1 VTESHPILGQTFSHY
16 RIIEQ
21 LGGGGMGVVYK
32 AEDTTLGRMVAL
44 KFLPEEVSR
53 DKIALDRF
61 LREARAAAALNHPNI
76 CTIHEIGEYENG
88 QRFIVMELL
97 KGQTLK
103 HRIAGSPLPTDTL
116 IELGIQSADAL
127 DAAHSENIVHRDIKP
142 ANIFV
147 TDRGQ
152 AKVLDFGLAKVMPGT
167 AGGSA
172 QATATMDE
180 ANLTS
185 PGVALGTV
193 AYMSPEQTLGKDLD
207 ARTDLFSFGV
217 VLYEMSTGRP
227 AFSGATSAAIFDAI
241 LNRAPIAP
249 VRLNPELPA
258 ELERIVNKAL
268 EKDRTMRYQSAAEL
282 RADLKRLQRDTSSS
296 RVPAAASGQ
305 AAADEAAAQ
314 ASRAD
319 SARGNGSGGP
329 PLTPRSGTSL
339 AGSSGVSSASS
350 GGNVSEATA
359 TAADKKR
366 LFLLTRVIPGVICI
380 AAAISFAVF
389 KMFPHKA
396 LLDIQNMHIAPLTQ
410 SGKAAA
416 VTISPNGQYV
426 VYVLADS
433 GKESLNVRQVET
445 GSDVQVLA
453 PDEGFLGSLTFS
465 LDGNYVYFNRSSKQ
479 IAGYSD
485 IFKMPVLGGQP
496 QAIAH
501 DADTPPALS
510 PDGKSMAFLRGEP
523 AKFEMH
529 VVTANIDGSG
539 EKIICTLPA
548 LVSNASLMGP
558 AWSPDGKTLV
568 LANWHPSGQRYLY
581 AVSIADGTFR
591 PLYQSTNLTGRPA
604 WMPDGSGLV
613 FVMAE
618 SAPNAPGQL
627 WYISYPKGEVRRL
640 TNDLTNYGLSS
651 LAITEDAKTIAAV
664 QSTIHTEL
672 WNAPGGNSEHATQ
685 IAFNGEPSRIGFAGS
700 DHLVVLDSAGKPYT
714 VHLDGSSQT
723 PLLQGRDIGAIFGC
737 GTAGN
742 SLIFMDSHGSVVN
755 IWKSDADG
763 GNPVQLTHGKRDQF
777 PACTPDG
784 KSFFYWEAPN
794 QYIQDTSGTAPAR
807 KVDIPGGSGRVR
819 VSHDGKLAASIGF
832 VSGPPERMAFV
843 FVPVDGGPSRMLFE
857 NVPSGATWADFSP
870 DDAGLDYAILRRGA
884 ANVWRQPV
892 AGGMYQQVTKF
903 STPVM
908 SSFAW
913 SADGKNLYVV
923 RGTRNADIILLRD
936 TK

>member
-53 DKIALDRF
+53 DKVALDRF

-103 HRIAGSPLPTDTL
+103 HRIAGGPLPIDTL
-116 IELGIQSADAL
+116 VELGIQSADAL

-152 AKVLDFGLAKVMPGT
+152 AKVLDFGLAKVMQTAAEGATHGT
-167 AGGSA
+167 V
-172 QATATMDE
+172 TMDE

-193 AYMSPEQTLGKDLD
+193 AYMSPEQTLGKELD

-217 VLYEMSTGRP
+217 VLYEMGTGRP

-296 RVPAAASGQ
+296 RVQAVASSQAASDIAAASLPGIPGGS
-305 AAADEAAAQ
+305 DRTPLPPRPG
-314 ASRAD
+314 AS
-319 SARGNGSGGP
+319 
-329 PLTPRSGTSL
+329 
-339 AGSSGVSSASS
+339 SSASP
-350 GGNVSEATA
+350 
-359 TAADKKR
+359 AASSRRR
-366 LFLLTRVIPGVICI
+366 LLFPGIFAVLVVI
-380 AAAISFAVF
+380 AAIAFAAYKF
-389 KMFPHKA
+389 SPHA
-396 LLDIQNMHIAPLTQ
+396 MSLDMQNMRVAPLTQ
-410 SGKAAA
+410 SGKAIA

-426 VYVLADS
+426 VYVLDDS
-433 GKESLNVRQVET
+433 GRQSLNVRQVET

-453 PDEGFLGSLTFS
+453 PDEVLYNGLTFS
-465 LDGNYVYFNRSSKQ
+465 PDGNYVFFSHSNKQ

-485 IFKMPVLGGQP
+485 IYKMPVLGGQP
-496 QAIAH
+496 QSILH
-501 DADTPPALS
+501 DADTAPALS
-510 PDGKSMAFLRGEP
+510 PDAKRVAFVRGDPGKFQLNLI
-523 AKFEMH
+523 
-529 VVTANIDGSG
+529 VANIDGSD
-539 EKIICTLPA
+539 EKILASMPSVT
-548 LVSNASLMGP
+548 SQASLTTP

-568 LANWHPSGQRYLY
+568 LPQWKTSGERALV
-581 AVSIADGTFR
+581 AVSAADGSSR
-591 PLYQSTNLTGRPA
+591 PLYTTRNYTGRA
-604 WMPDGSGLV
+604 VWMPDGSGLL

-618 SAPNAPGQL
+618 PAPGAPGQL
-627 WYISYPKGEVRRL
+627 WSISYPGGEVHRV

-651 LAITEDAKTIAAV
+651 LGLTQDAKTIAAV
-664 QSTIHTEL
+664 QTSIHEEL
-672 WNAPGGNSEHATQ
+672 WLAPGANSDRATQ
-685 IAFNGEPSRIGFAGS
+685 LAFNGEPRRLNGVTNDRLIVTDQNGQQFI
-700 DHLVVLDSAGKPYT
+700 L
-714 VHLDGSSQT
+714 HLDGSGQT
-723 PLLQGRDIGAIFGC
+723 PLLSGHQILALQEC
-737 GTAGN
+737 GPDG
-742 SLIFMDSHGSVVN
+742 SLIFAENRDDTVN
-755 IWKSDADG
+755 IWKSDFEG
-763 GNPVQLTHGKRDQF
+763 GNATQLTHLPQGQRAGV
-777 PACTPDG
+777 PSCAPDG
-784 KSFFYWEAPN
+784 KSFAYFQAPD
-794 QYIQDTSGTAPAR
+794 QLLQDITGASPPVTLPIHSA
-807 KVDIPGGSGRVR
+807 GGGVR
-819 VSHDGKLAASIGF
+819 FSPDGKTIGTIGF
-832 VSGPPERMAFV
+832 VAGPPERMAFE
-843 FVPVDGGPSRMLFE
+843 FLPVGQAAPHYQYE
-857 NVPSGATWADFSP
+857 NVPAAATWFEWSP
-870 DDAGLDYAILRRGA
+870 DGKALDYAILRRGA
-884 ANVWRQPV
+884 ANVWRQPIE
-892 AGGMYQQVTKF
+892 GGPYQQITKF
-903 STPVM
+903 TTPVLT
-908 SSFAW
+908 SFRW
-913 SADGKNLYVV
+913 SPDGKNLYAI
-923 RGTRNADIILLRD
+923 RGTHSADIILLRD